1 MTRVLLDIDVVLD
14 VLANR
19 EPFAD
24 EAEAVLQ
31 RVESRAI
38 IGLVA
43 ANTITTL
50 HLL

>member
-19 EPFAD
+19 GPFAD

-38 IGLVA
+38 TGR
-43 ANTITTL
+43 TL
-50 HLL
+50 RTDRRSPKR